1 MKWFIYVHVD
11 GKLSAQP
18 FHNREANECG
28 EKCGTSVVLKLKY
41 AVWSEVSLRPP
52 KAPQKWPPFS
62 YVCIGGGF
70 WASVMHNAGM
80 VHPSCCIYLLASLLS
95 LYWLKAGGPEC
106 VGLLHGTFKKAR
118 VYPFPSQL
126 STWERFSELCVP
138 LRTLS
143 VNMASKISRATA
155 TRSQHVTRHCRR
167 PADMLRLKFEPW
179 V

>member
-1 MKWFIYVHVD
+1 MRWKVWDVCCLKAEVCRMKWSVINLQKPLKSDH
-11 GKLSAQP
+11 LSLM
-18 FHNREANECG
+18 C
-28 EKCGTSVVLKLKY
+28 
-41 AVWSEVSLRPP
+41 
-52 KAPQKWPPFS
+52 
-62 YVCIGGGF
+62 GGGF
-70 WASVMHNAGM
+70 WASVMH
-80 VHPSCCIYLLASLLS
+80 PSCCIYRLASLLS

-138 LRTLS
+138 LVTLS
-143 VNMASKISRATA
+143 VNMASKVSRATA
-155 TRSQHVTRHCRR
+155 TSQHFTRHCRQ